1 MSIIY
6 TRLGEV
12 ALRHDFYRDGIAKG
26 IQLSPS
32 AETAN
37 LLKNGR
43 ILFKTTP
50 GGGVLLYRAEED
62 ETTPISPLKVPL
74 SFFFYLNSEN
84 IGSFLQITDLNEGS
98 TEFESGKIPYF
109 FNTPAQASTDN
120 LAPEVL
126 SYQLLD
132 GARPKVFSLDLSLNP
147 TPTSVRI
154 KIRNSKD
161 EIISS
166 GKSQAGEW
174 LPDLVEVFPD
184 TQGNFRFIFDLKGR
198 KEGIYTF
205 TLRDESD
212 TTDLWTKKYFLADDF
227 SGKSMGLIELSYT
240 TAPAH
245 LYGSKEYYQ
254 LEFTSKESLWT
265 YYVVNGNQKI
275 DLVTSNLS
283 IQDDGNEGT
292 VPYGTYNFSQI
303 GASPNVDI
311 KLNGKETVV
320 FRSQSK
326 IPYFETPKLNLKLV
340 KTPGNQVLI
349 PSLPNP
355 SRSAPTKEFGGDT
368 NTEIYVYI

>member
-26 IQLSPS
+26 IQLHPS

-50 GGGVLLYRAEED
+50 GGAVLLYRAEED
-62 ETTPISPLKVPL
+62 ESTPISPLKVPL
-74 SFFFYLNSEN
+74 SFFFYLESEN
-84 IGSFLQITDLNEGS
+84 PGSFFQITDLDEGS
-98 TEFESGKIPYF
+98 TAFGAEKTPYF
-109 FNTPAQASTDN
+109 FNSPAQASTDDS
-120 LAPEVL
+120 APEVL
-126 SYQLLD
+126 SYRLLD
-132 GARPKVFSLDLSLNP
+132 GARPKTFSLDLRLNP

-154 KIRNSKD
+154 KIRNAKN
-161 EIISS
+161 EFISP
-166 GKSQAGEW
+166 GKSQNGEW
-174 LPDLVEVFPD
+174 LPDLTEVFTD
-184 TQGNFRFIFDLKGR
+184 SQGNFRFIFDLQGR

-205 TLRDESD
+205 TLRDEGD
-212 TTDLWTKKYFLADDF
+212 TTDLWTKNYFLADDF
-227 SGKSMGLIELSYT
+227 SGKSIGLMELRYEA
-240 TAPAH
+240 APAH
-245 LYGSKEYYQ
+245 LYGAKEYYQ

-265 YYVVNGNQKI
+265 FYVVNGNQKI
-275 DLVTSNLS
+275 DLVTNNLS
-283 IQDDGNEGT
+283 IQDDGNEGS
-292 VPYGTYNFSQI
+292 VPYDTYNFSQI
-303 GASPNVDI
+303 GASPNADI

-340 KTPGNQVLI
+340 KSPGNQVLI
-349 PSLPNP
+349 PNLPNP
-355 SRSAPTKEFGGDT
+355 SRSAPTKDFGGET